1 MQHFPKP
8 QFTFLSQSLLP
19 KHPIPPLD
27 PSRTCV
33 ITSPLGAQ
41 LLCHA
46 GAVPQRPAF
55 PYLPPPLGH
64 KSPPAKITLGQE
76 SLQEPWDTKDWWN
89 GTQNTASSHGSWHH
103 HQAAALCPHSV
114 SLSAAAPGTVAAPRN
129 ESQELQRLHAAHRDA
144 QEAAIPAQHATH
156 EASFPSLLHPAPGTT
171 HHKACTRASCLG
183 CSAKKKQDLGAV
195 WKEERSFSSRMQNR
209 SRHLCERSKRTHFP
223 LCSLFYR
230 SSPESDLQ
238 AGFEEADCDFW
249 HPTARFAAPNSR
261 AWLRA
266 FSAEQ

>member
-1 MQHFPKP
+1 MQHFPNP

-27 PSRTCV
+27 PSRTRV
-33 ITSPLGAQ
+33 ITSPLGEQ

-183 CSAKKKQDLGAV
+183 CSAKKNRTWGQSGRKKGLFPQECKTGADISVSVPNGPTFPSAHCFIEARQKVICRLALKKQIVTSGIQLQGL
-195 WKEERSFSSRMQNR
+195 QP
-209 SRHLCERSKRTHFP
+209 RT
-223 LCSLFYR
+223 
-230 SSPESDLQ
+230 
-238 AGFEEADCDFW
+238 
-249 HPTARFAAPNSR
+249 
-261 AWLRA
+261 
-266 FSAEQ
+266 AEPG